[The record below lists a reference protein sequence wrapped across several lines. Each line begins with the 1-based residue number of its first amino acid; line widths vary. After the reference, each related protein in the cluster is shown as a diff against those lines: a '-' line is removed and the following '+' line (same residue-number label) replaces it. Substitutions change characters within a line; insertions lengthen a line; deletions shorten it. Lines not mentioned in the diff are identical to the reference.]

1 LGTLLPFV
9 VGLVIVNGMDPV
21 GLIICFAFYYI
32 LSGIYFKV
40 TTAVQPMKV
49 IAAYAVATGITAVQL
64 QASCIWVFLFLVI
77 IGGSGMI
84 TRIAEGI
91 PKAVVRGI
99 QLSTGMLLLTQGVRL
114 ISGSSKLQALSQAA
128 EPFLNVQSIWGIP
141 VGLAIG
147 LILGC
152 LALLLLENRRFPA
165 ALAILGI
172 GILISLL
179 IGTKV
184 GLKQIAFGVHMPVW
198 LPYGLPS
205 QADIS
210 FALLIL
216 VLPQIPMTLGNAVVA
231 NADLT
236 KQYFPES
243 SRRVTYRSLCIS
255 MALAAVLSFFLGG
268 VPMCHGAGGLASH
281 YRFGARTAGSNLII
295 GTILLLL
302 SVFLGPHALALIRL
316 LPMAALGILL
326 VFAGLELSMVLVDVR
341 TRKDLFVSALI
352 LGITLASN
360 LAAGFLIGLAI
371 AHLLNWRKLSI

>member
-1 LGTLLPFV
+1 
-9 VGLVIVNGMDPV
+9 
-21 GLIICFAFYYI
+21 
-32 LSGIYFKV
+32 
-40 TTAVQPMKV
+40 
-49 IAAYAVATGITAVQL
+49 
-64 QASCIWVFLFLVI
+64 
-77 IGGSGMI
+77 
-84 TRIAEGI
+84 
-91 PKAVVRGI
+91 
-99 QLSTGMLLLTQGVRL
+99 
-114 ISGSSKLQALSQAA
+114 
-128 EPFLNVQSIWGIP
+128 
-141 VGLAIG
+141 
-147 LILGC
+147 
-152 LALLLLENRRFPA
+152 
-165 ALAILGI
+165 
-172 GILISLL
+172 
-179 IGTKV
+179 
-184 GLKQIAFGVHMPVW
+184 
-198 LPYGLPS
+198 
-205 QADIS
+205 
-210 FALLIL
+210 L